1 MSAPARGG
9 KGSRESLGL
18 RRLAGAL
25 MLASTVTHLSEPFV
39 FPFSLPL
46 VVATLYGL
54 SFLCIGIF
62 LFRDG
67 TRVLWW
73 GAVLPL
79 SAAFLG
85 TANAILEGYMHPLTR
100 WHLFVDL
107 VVGPICI
114 YLLRR
119 RRTGEGLGA

>member
-1 MSAPARGG
+1 
-9 KGSRESLGL
+9 
-18 RRLAGAL
+18 
-25 MLASTVTHLSEPFV
+25 MLASSATHLSELFF
-39 FPFSLPL
+39 FPFTRPL
-46 VVATLYGL
+46 VVATFFGIC
-54 SFLCIGIF
+54 FFVIGVA
-62 LFRDG
+62 LLREG

-85 TANAILEGYMHPLTR
+85 SSYAIYRGYMHPLTR

-114 YLLRR
+114 YLLRQHR
-119 RRTGEGLGA
+119 ADREPASEPAH